1 MNFEELAISDAMKA
15 RMREIGFEWMTPIQA
30 ATIPP
35 ILDGR
40 DVIGQAKTGSGKTA
54 AFGIPMLEKIEVKQ
68 EGNPKLQALILC
80 PTRELSVQVARELR
94 RLGTKKIGLR
104 VVELVGGVPGGPQA
118 RQLENGV
125 QVAVGTPGRVL
136 DHLERGR
143 LDCSSLKMFVLDEAD
158 RMLEMGFQEE
168 MDGILGRLP
177 SVRQT
182 LLFSA
187 TFPRGIM
194 AMSARYQTDALQIV
208 PSQLSAQLSAQLSR
222 NEASA
227 DSSALQSA
235 SHSLIRQEFRVV
247 VHLENK
253 PDALLNL
260 LWETDPESA
269 IVFCNFKTVSFELVR
284 ELKSLGISAD
294 CLNGDLEQRERDL
307 VMARFRNK
315 SLRILVATDVAA
327 RGIDVAGLDL
337 VVNYELPQKPENYV
351 HRIGRTGRAGKTG
364 LAVSL
369 IMEREKNRAPALV
382 AQAGGAVSANGE
394 ELFSEARIGAPE
406 GKPRPALQAAMETL
420 ILLEGRKNKMRPGDI
435 LGALTGE
442 AGGLS
447 GEQVGKIEIHDFHA
461 FVAIDKKVVARAL
474 ERLQNGRIKGRRVR
488 VERPR

>member
-1 MNFEELAISDAMKA
+1 MRFESLAISESMKA
-15 RMREIGFEWMTPIQA
+15 RMREIGFEAMTPIQA
-30 ATIPP
+30 ATIPK
-35 ILDGR
+35 ILEGR

-54 AFGIPMLEKIEVKQ
+54 AFGIPMLEKIEIRQ
-68 EGNPKLQALILC
+68 EGSPALQALILC
-80 PTRELSVQVARELR
+80 PTRELSTQVAREIR

-143 LDCSSLKMFVLDEAD
+143 LDVLSLKMLVLDEAD
-158 RMLEMGFQEE
+158 RMLEMGFQDE

-177 SVRQT
+177 STRQT

-187 TFPRGIM
+187 TFPRGIVE
-194 AMSARYQTDALQIV
+194 MSARYQTDAMKVV
-208 PSQLSAQLSAQLSR
+208 PSEI
-222 NEASA
+222 NG
-227 DSSALQSA
+227 DSEPIANPA
-235 SHSLIRQEFRVV
+235 HSLIRQEFRVLGEAGDEPATRPV
-247 VHLENK
+247 ATSKPATRHVAASK
-253 PDALLNL
+253 PDALLRV

-269 IVFCNFKTVSFELVR
+269 IVFCNFKAVSFELTR
-284 ELKSLGISAD
+284 ELKGLGISAD

-315 SLRILVATDVAA
+315 SLRILIATDVAA

-351 HRIGRTGRAGKTG
+351 HRIGRTGRAGKPG

-369 IMEREKNRAPALV
+369 ITEREKSRARALASLPDDEFFSPAL
-382 AQAGGAVSANGE
+382 GGT
-394 ELFSEARIGAPE
+394 PE
-406 GKPRPALQAAMETL
+406 DKPRPTLQATMETL

-461 FVAIDKKVVARAL
+461 FVAVDKRVAARAL
-474 ERLQNGRIKGRRVR
+474 ERLQSGRIKGRRVR

>member
-1 MNFEELAISDAMKA
+1 VKFESLAISELMKA
-15 RMREIGFEWMTPIQA
+15 RMREIGFESMTPIQA

-35 ILDGR
+35 ILEGR
-40 DVIGQAKTGSGKTA
+40 DVIGQARTGSGKTA
-54 AFGIPMLEKIEVKQ
+54 AFGIPMLEKIEIRQ

-80 PTRELSVQVARELR
+80 PTRELSTQVARELR

-118 RQLENGV
+118 RQLEKGV

-143 LDCSSLKMFVLDEAD
+143 LDVSGLKMLVLDEAD
-158 RMLEMGFQEE
+158 RMLEMGFQDE

-177 SVRQT
+177 STRQT

-187 TFPRGIM
+187 TFPRGIVE
-194 AMSARYQTDALQIV
+194 MSARYQTDAIQIMPAQMSA
-208 PSQLSAQLSAQLSR
+208 PSSKH
-222 NEASA
+222 EASA
-227 DSSALQSA
+227 DPSALQSA
-235 SHSLIRQEFRVV
+235 PHSLIRQEFRVV
-247 VHLENK
+247 GHLENK

-269 IVFCNFKTVSFELVR
+269 IVFCNFKAVSFELTR

-369 IMEREKNRAPALV
+369 ITEREKNRAPALV

-447 GEQVGKIEIHDFHA
+447 GEQVGKIEVHDFHA
-461 FVAIDKKVVARAL
+461 FVAIEKKVVARAL
-474 ERLQNGRIKGRRVR
+474 ERLQSGRIKGRRVR

>member
-1 MNFEELAISDAMKA
+1 MKFESLAISELMKA
-15 RMREIGFEWMTPIQA
+15 RMREIGFESMTPIQA

-35 ILDGR
+35 ILEGR
-40 DVIGQAKTGSGKTA
+40 DVIGQARTGSGKTA
-54 AFGIPMLEKIEVKQ
+54 AFGIPMLEKIEIRQ

-80 PTRELSVQVARELR
+80 PTRELSTQVARELR

-118 RQLENGV
+118 RQLEKGV

-143 LDCSSLKMFVLDEAD
+143 LDVSGLKMLVLDEAD
-158 RMLEMGFQEE
+158 RMLEMGFQDE

-177 SVRQT
+177 STRQT

-187 TFPRGIM
+187 TFPRGIVE
-194 AMSARYQTDALQIV
+194 MSARYQTDAIQIMPAQMSA
-208 PSQLSAQLSAQLSR
+208 PSSKH
-222 NEASA
+222 EASA
-227 DSSALQSA
+227 DPSALQSA
-235 SHSLIRQEFRVV
+235 PHSLIRQEFRVV
-247 VHLENK
+247 GHLENK

-269 IVFCNFKTVSFELVR
+269 IVFCNFKAVSFELTR

-369 IMEREKNRAPALV
+369 ITEREKNRAPALV

-447 GEQVGKIEIHDFHA
+447 GEQVGKIEVHDFHA
-461 FVAIDKKVVARAL
+461 FVAIEKKVVARAL
-474 ERLQNGRIKGRRVR
+474 ERLQSGRIKGRRVR